1 MLPWWIVIVVLAPV
15 AAAYGF
21 VGPADGAA
29 GVAQLYLFG
38 FFGILALY
46 VVARIRGRRR
56 SSGIGVSRKP

>member
-1 MLPWWIVIVVLAPV
+1 MLPWWIVFVVLAPV

-21 VGPADGAA
+21 VGAADGPA

-56 SSGIGVSRKP
+56 SSRIAGSRKP